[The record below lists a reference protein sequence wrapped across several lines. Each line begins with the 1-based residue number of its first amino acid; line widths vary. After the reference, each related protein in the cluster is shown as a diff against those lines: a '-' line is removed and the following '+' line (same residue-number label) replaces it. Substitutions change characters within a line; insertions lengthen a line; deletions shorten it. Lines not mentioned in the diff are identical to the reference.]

1 MASTSRVNAFYEKGY
16 TLGQGPFAGYSNF
29 TQIPDWLWKQTVGFR
44 TGGYTGQWGDSGKL
58 AMLHEKELVLNKED
72 TQNML
77 SSIKMVREIASEIDL
92 RSRYTTMPINPI
104 YSTFGTGNDI
114 LEQQVHIDA
123 SFPNVTDRNEIQE
136 AFNTLINVASQ
147 YANRK

>member
-1 MASTSRVNAFYEKGY
+1 
-16 TLGQGPFAGYSNF
+16 
-29 TQIPDWLWKQTVGFR
+29 
-44 TGGYTGQWGDSGKL
+44 
-58 AMLHEKELVLNKED
+58 
-72 TQNML
+72 ML

-104 YSTFGTGNDI
+104 YSALGTGNDI